1 MGKFAGF
8 LKHVINFM
16 IGTISNTIV
25 KGVFKLNKIYK
36 DYKPIVDAGIH
47 LGLELAGG
55 PIAGIVGG
63 TIAKL
68 GLNRTSKLADKAEWG
83 YNHPGEL
90 WSNYNNKTRI
100 FKQQIKSN
108 EPIRLVINERVKQG
122 LSELSKINNK

>member
-8 LKHVINFM
+8 LKRVKNFI
-16 IGTISNTIV
+16 IGTIPNTID

-63 TIAKL
+63 TIANL
-68 GLNRTSKLADKAEWG
+68 GLNKASKLADKAEWG
-83 YNHPGEL
+83 YNHQGEL
-90 WSNYNNKTRI
+90 WSNYNNETRI
-100 FKQQIKSN
+100 FKQSVKSN
-108 EPIRLVINERVKQG
+108 EPIRLAINERVKQG
-122 LSELSKINNK
+122 LAELAKINNK

>member
-8 LKHVINFM
+8 LKRVINFI
-16 IGTISNTIV
+16 IGTIQNTIV
-25 KGVFKLNKIYK
+25 KDVFKLNKIYK

-63 TIAKL
+63 TIANL
-68 GLNRTSKLADKAEWG
+68 GLNRASKLTDKAEWG

-90 WSNYNNKTRI
+90 WSNYDNETQI
-100 FKQQIKSN
+100 IKQLVKSN
-108 EPIRLVINERVKQG
+108 EPIRLAINESVKQG

>member
-8 LKHVINFM
+8 LKRVINFM
-16 IGTISNTIV
+16 IGTIPNTID

-55 PIAGIVGG
+55 PIASIVGG
-63 TIAKL
+63 TIANL
-68 GLNRTSKLADKAEWG
+68 GLNRASKLVDKAEWG

-90 WSNYNNKTRI
+90 WSNYNNETQI
-100 FKQQIKSN
+100 FKQPVKSN
-108 EPIRLVINERVKQG
+108 EPIRLAINDRVKQG
-122 LSELSKINNK
+122 FAELSKINIK

>member
-8 LKHVINFM
+8 LKRVINFI
-16 IGTISNTIV
+16 IGTIPNTIA

-55 PIAGIVGG
+55 PIANIVGG
-63 TIAKL
+63 TIANL
-68 GLNRTSKLADKAEWG
+68 GLNKASKLTDKVEWG
-83 YNHPGEL
+83 YNHLGEL

-100 FKQQIKSN
+100 IKQPIKSN
-108 EPIRLVINERVKQG
+108 EPIRLAINERVKRG
-122 LSELSKINNK
+122 FTELSKINNK

>member
-8 LKHVINFM
+8 LKRVINFI
-16 IGTISNTIV
+16 IGTIQNTIA
-25 KGVFKLNKIYK
+25 KCVFKLNKIYK

-63 TIAKL
+63 TIANL
-68 GLNRTSKLADKAEWG
+68 GLNKASKLADKAEWG

-90 WSNYNNKTRI
+90 WSNYNNETRI
-100 FKQQIKSN
+100 IKQTIKSN
-108 EPIRLVINERVKQG
+108 EPIRLAINERVKQG

>member
-8 LKHVINFM
+8 LKRVINFI
-16 IGTISNTIV
+16 IGTIQNTIV

-63 TIAKL
+63 TIANL
-68 GLNRTSKLADKAEWG
+68 GLNRASKLTDKAEWG

-90 WSNYNNKTRI
+90 WSNYNNETQI
-100 FKQQIKSN
+100 IKQPVKSN
-108 EPIRLVINERVKQG
+108 EPIRLAINDRVKQG
-122 LSELSKINNK
+122 LSELAKINNK

>member
-8 LKHVINFM
+8 LKRVINFI
-16 IGTISNTIV
+16 IGTIPNTIA

-55 PIAGIVGG
+55 PIASIVGG
-63 TIAKL
+63 TIGNL
-68 GLNRTSKLADKAEWG
+68 GLNKASKLTDKAECG

-90 WSNYNNKTRI
+90 WSNYNNETRI
-100 FKQQIKSN
+100 IKQPVKSN
-108 EPIRLVINERVKQG
+108 EPIRLAINERVKQG

>member
-1 MGKFAGF
+1 MCKFAGF
-8 LKHVINFM
+8 LKHVTNFI
-16 IGTISNTIV
+16 IGTIPNTIA

-36 DYKPIVDAGIH
+36 DYKPIIDAGIY

-63 TIAKL
+63 IIANL
-68 GLNRTSKLADKAEWG
+68 GLNRANKLTEKAEWG

-90 WSNYNNKTRI
+90 WSNYNNETRI
-100 FKQQIKSN
+100 IKQPVKSN
-108 EPIRLVINERVKQG
+108 EPIRLSINDRVKQG

>member
-8 LKHVINFM
+8 LKRVINFI
-16 IGTISNTIV
+16 IGTIPNTIA

-63 TIAKL
+63 TIANL
-68 GLNRTSKLADKAEWG
+68 GLNKASKLTDKAEWG

-90 WSNYNNKTRI
+90 WSNYNNKTQI
-100 FKQQIKSN
+100 IKQPIKSN
-108 EPIRLVINERVKQG
+108 EPIRLAINERVKRG
-122 LSELSKINNK
+122 FTELSKINNK